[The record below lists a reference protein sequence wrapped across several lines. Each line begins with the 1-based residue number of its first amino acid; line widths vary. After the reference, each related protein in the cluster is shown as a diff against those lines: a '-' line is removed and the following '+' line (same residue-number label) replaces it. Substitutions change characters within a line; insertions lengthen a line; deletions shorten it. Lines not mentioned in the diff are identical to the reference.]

1 MNLDKL
7 KAELRGNQLYLK
19 ERYDIKDQNARKIGY
34 GHDLNRNPLPEG
46 WTIPIT
52 FNQAEALLVID
63 AQRIETECDQR
74 LSGWVKRDDA
84 RQIATAMLVYA
95 LGIEAVA
102 GMVDMNRSIRE
113 GKYDVAALKVEASA
127 YARDEPDIA
136 KRVAELMRSIR
147 AA

>member
-7 KAELRGNQLYLK
+7 KAELRGNPLYLK

-52 FNQAEALLVID
+52 FNQAEALLVLD
-63 AQRIETECDQR
+63 VQRIEEECDQR

-84 RQIATAMLVYA
+84 RQLATAMLVYA
-95 LGIEAVA
+95 LGIESVA
-102 GMVDMNRSIRE
+102 RMVDLNLCIRQVNYE
-113 GKYDVAALKVEASA
+113 QAALKVEGSA
-127 YARDEPDIA
+127 FARDEPDIA
-136 KRVAELMRSIR
+136 ARVAELIRSRI
-147 AA
+147 